1 MNGCE
6 DVDGKMTKATMLT
19 FTTSLYEELIY
30 IATLIIVNLTHVYVL
45 CHMYMAYRNLDFEI
59 LQPW

>member
-1 MNGCE
+1 
-6 DVDGKMTKATMLT
+6 MTKATMKLKMN
-19 FTTSLYEELIY
+19 FTTSFYEELIY
-30 IATLIIVNLTHVYVL
+30 TAALFIVNLTHVYVL